1 MFDILFS
8 LQFVWITLLIVALS
22 VAAAF
27 VCARLH
33 HHLMQAFAGE
43 WLTQHIYCPL
53 IRICILVCMTLLL
66 FPMMVESASYR
77 DMAGLFTDQAYLTRM
92 VNILMVSGLLL
103 TFFPLLQHPAL
114 SLPIMGIIAT
124 AILFH
129 RFFHDL
135 LTETFTVLP
144 AVGDGI
150 KILLL
155 LIGIYWLGRW
165 LIGQLSTYVDHR
177 FIITGSRVVIT
188 DIVYLIL
195 QIPIMLAYANS
206 LLQQITTAG

>member
-8 LQFVWITLLIVALS
+8 LQFVWITLVIVILS

-27 VCARLH
+27 VCAHLH
-33 HHLMQAFAGE
+33 HHLLQAFAGE

-66 FPMMVESASYR
+66 FPMMVSSASYGE
-77 DMAGLFTDQAYLTRM
+77 MAALFTDQAYLTRM
-92 VNILMVSGLLL
+92 VNTLMVSGLLL

-114 SLPIMGIIAT
+114 SMPIMGVIAT

-129 RFFHDL
+129 RFYNNL
-135 LTETFTVLP
+135 LPGSLTLVP
-144 AVGDGI
+144 AAGDGI
-150 KILLL
+150 KILVLM
-155 LIGIYWLGRW
+155 IGVYWVGRW
-165 LIGQLSTYVDHR
+165 LIEQLSTYVDHR
-177 FIITGSRVVIT
+177 FIVTGSRLVIT

-206 LLQQITTAG
+206 LLTQNAVR